1 MYLYLIVSNLRVP
14 TWVTECGIYK
24 ISHLKFYYMS
34 VDVDI
39 YMNNIIKF
47 FKQNEKDLLNLVPK
61 EKEEEFY
68 VKIREV
74 ALDNFENGKEVSLTR
89 MQLIDVCKELN
100 QKKVDPVEIP
110 ATFMKTK
117 FGLICLN

>member
-1 MYLYLIVSNLRVP
+1 MLKFQIVFSLEVQ
-14 TWVTECGIYK
+14 TWVTECGTYK
-24 ISHLKFYYMS
+24 ISNLKFYYMS

-47 FKQNEKDLLNLVPK
+47 FKQNQKDLLNLVPK
-61 EKEEEFY
+61 DKEEEFY

-74 ALDNFENGKEVSLTR
+74 ASDNVENGKEVSLTR

-100 QKKVDPVEIP
+100 QKKTEPIEIP

>member
-1 MYLYLIVSNLRVP
+1 
-14 TWVTECGIYK
+14 
-24 ISHLKFYYMS
+24 MS

-100 QKKVDPVEIP
+100 QKKVDP
-110 ATFMKTK
+110 FK
-117 FGLICLN
+117 FLQLS

>member
-1 MYLYLIVSNLRVP
+1 
-14 TWVTECGIYK
+14 
-24 ISHLKFYYMS
+24 MS

-47 FKQNEKDLLNLVPK
+47 FRQNPKDLLNLVPK

-74 ALDNFENGKEVSLTR
+74 ANDNSQKGKEVSLTQK
-89 MQLIDVCKELN
+89 QLIDVCKELN
-100 QKKVDPVEIP
+100 QKNSLYKEIP
-110 ATFMKTK
+110 ANFMKTK
-117 FGLICLN
+117 FGVICLN

>member
-1 MYLYLIVSNLRVP
+1 
-14 TWVTECGIYK
+14 
-24 ISHLKFYYMS
+24 MS

-61 EKEEEFY
+61 HKEDEFY
-68 VKIREV
+68 DRIREV
-74 ALDNFENGKEVSLTR
+74 ALENFENGKEVSLTR
-89 MQLIDVCKELN
+89 VQLIDVCRELN
-100 QKKVDPVEIP
+100 EKKLEPVEIP
-110 ATFMKTK
+110 ASFMKTK

>member
-1 MYLYLIVSNLRVP
+1 
-14 TWVTECGIYK
+14 
-24 ISHLKFYYMS
+24 MS

-89 MQLIDVCKELN
+89 MQLIDVCKEIN

>member
-1 MYLYLIVSNLRVP
+1 
-14 TWVTECGIYK
+14 
-24 ISHLKFYYMS
+24 MS

-47 FKQNEKDLLNLVPK
+47 FKQNQKDLLNLVPK
-61 EKEEEFY
+61 DKEEEFY
-68 VKIREV
+68 VKIRE
-74 ALDNFENGKEVSLTR
+74 AASDNVENGKEVSLTR

-100 QKKVDPVEIP
+100 QKKTEPIEIP

>member
-1 MYLYLIVSNLRVP
+1 
-14 TWVTECGIYK
+14 
-24 ISHLKFYYMS
+24 MS

-47 FKQNEKDLLNLVPK
+47 FKQNQKDLLNLVPK
-61 EKEEEFY
+61 DKEEEFY

-74 ALDNFENGKEVSLTR
+74 SSDNVENGKEVSLTR

-100 QKKVDPVEIP
+100 QKKTEPIEIP

>member
-1 MYLYLIVSNLRVP
+1 
-14 TWVTECGIYK
+14 
-24 ISHLKFYYMS
+24 MS

-47 FKQNEKDLLNLVPK
+47 FKQNQKDLLNLVPK
-61 EKEEEFY
+61 DKEEEFY

-74 ALDNFENGKEVSLTR
+74 ASDNVENGKEVSLTR
-89 MQLIDVCKELN
+89 VRLIDVCKELN
-100 QKKVDPVEIP
+100 QKKTEPIEIP

>member
-1 MYLYLIVSNLRVP
+1 
-14 TWVTECGIYK
+14 
-24 ISHLKFYYMS
+24 MS

-47 FKQNEKDLLNLVPK
+47 FKQNQKDLLNLVPK
-61 EKEEEFY
+61 DKEEEFY

-74 ALDNFENGKEVSLTR
+74 ASDNVENGKEVSLTR
-89 MQLIDVCKELN
+89 VQLIDVCKELN
-100 QKKVDPVEIP
+100 QKKTEPIEIP

>member
-1 MYLYLIVSNLRVP
+1 
-14 TWVTECGIYK
+14 
-24 ISHLKFYYMS
+24 MS

-47 FKQNEKDLLNLVPK
+47 FKQNQKDLLNLVPK
-61 EKEEEFY
+61 DKEEEFY
-68 VKIREV
+68 VKIRE
-74 ALDNFENGKEVSLTR
+74 AASDNVENGKEVSLTR

-100 QKKVDPVEIP
+100 QKKTEPIEIP
-110 ATFMKTK
+110 ETFMKTK

>member
-1 MYLYLIVSNLRVP
+1 
-14 TWVTECGIYK
+14 
-24 ISHLKFYYMS
+24 
-34 VDVDI
+34 
-39 YMNNIIKF
+39 MNNIIKF
-47 FKQNEKDLLNLVPK
+47 FKQNQKDLLNLVPK
-61 EKEEEFY
+61 DKEEEFY

-74 ALDNFENGKEVSLTR
+74 ASDNVENGKEVSLTR

-100 QKKVDPVEIP
+100 QKKTEPIEIP

>member
-1 MYLYLIVSNLRVP
+1 M
-14 TWVTECGIYK
+14 ECGTYK
-24 ISHLKFYYMS
+24 ISNLKFYYMS

-47 FKQNEKDLLNLVPK
+47 FKQNQKDLLNLVPK
-61 EKEEEFY
+61 DKEEEFY

-74 ALDNFENGKEVSLTR
+74 ASDNVENGKEVSLTR
-89 MQLIDVCKELN
+89 VQLIDVCKELN
-100 QKKVDPVEIP
+100 QKKTEPIEIP